1 MVLTQEQKDQVN
13 NLVNCR
19 DQITNKVLEIEN
31 ILKAYFPKEFELANQ
46 FYLPQI
52 ITALYEHKKLLSRG
66 EYSLQN
72 TIDKLLELSR
82 NSEQDT
88 GVKKFF

>member
-1 MVLTQEQKDQVN
+1 MILTQEQRDQIN
-13 NLVNCR
+13 NLVDCR
-19 DQITNKVLEIEN
+19 DQIKNKVLEIEN
-31 ILKAYFPKEFELANQ
+31 ILKAYFPEELERARQ

-52 ITALYEHKKLLSRG
+52 ITALYEDKKWLSRG

-72 TIDKLLELSR
+72 TIDKIVELSKDY
-82 NSEQDT
+82 EQGK